1 MLSRECHLRDLAQVD
16 NVLPNDNPSPDP
28 QNITEFTPAANESL
42 QARIER
48 LSRERPPIFTSRWS
62 EIVFIFSIS
71 MSQFLTEYFVSGFT
85 VILPTLTTELDIPQ
99 AAMVWPATAFSLV
112 IASTLLVFGRL
123 GDMWGGYP
131 VFMWGLAW
139 LLIWSIIT
147 GFSINPLMLDC
158 CRALQGLGAAAIL
171 PTGVMLIG
179 SLYRPGPRKNLVF
192 AVYGTSA
199 VFGFFGG
206 ILMAG
211 IVGQFTRWG
220 FYFWIGAILAAITMM
235 TSVFSIPC
243 PHTNDH
249 SSSKTKMDYPGAI
262 TIVCGL
268 ILVVSSILQSA
279 HAAAGWRTPYIPVCL
294 GLGVSSLFAA
304 GYIETRVSA
313 QPLLPASIFTTPC
326 MSPLLLALFL
336 LYGTWGIFSVYGT
349 LYFQN
354 IMSASPL
361 QVVAWYVPL
370 GLAGLVISII
380 EGYILHL
387 VPGRVLLIIS
397 GLGALGS
404 QLLIALIPIGG
415 SYWAWVFPAV
425 IFSTVG
431 IDLSTILMTVFVT
444 TTFPT
449 AQQGL
454 AGSVINSVLQLGVAF
469 ILGLTDIIQSATE
482 DEAGLGK
489 SYKNT
494 FWFGVGAAAASLVI
508 LAIWGKVPKASSDL
522 TSDEKAELLDEIK
535 SLVDEAASRFGG
547 RLDVVISNV
556 GWTQMRQFS
565 DLDNNVDED
574 DWDRCYTANVKSH
587 LWLFH
592 AAKQY
597 LEESNKREAGGAVF
611 VSTASLAGV
620 IPSGSS
626 IPYAVTKAA
635 QIHLGKCLAT
645 IAAPLIRVNTISPG
659 ILLTVSKHLCHLDR
673 HHLIL
678 NQEWGLSFPAERL
691 ETARNKNKLG
701 RFATVEDVAE
711 QVRTFVVSKSVTGQN
726 GIIDAGFG
734 I

>member
-1 MLSRECHLRDLAQVD
+1 MAHPSLPSLPPQRVPNNTSATPTIPSRECSPMALAQAV
-16 NVLPNDNPSPDP
+16 NPLPNDSPSSDLDG
-28 QNITEFTPAANESL
+28 IAESIPAVDESL
-42 QARIER
+42 QTRIER
-48 LSRERPPIFTSRWS
+48 LGRERPPIFTTRWS
-62 EIVFIFSIS
+62 EIIFVFSIS

-85 VILPTLTTELDIPQ
+85 VILPTLIRELDIPQ
-99 AAMVWPATAFSLV
+99 AASVWPATAFSLV

-139 LLIWSIIT
+139 LLTWSIIA
-147 GFSINPLMLDC
+147 GFSINPLMLDF
-158 CRALQGLGAAAIL
+158 CRALQGLGAAAFL
-171 PTGVMLIG
+171 PTGVMLMG

-220 FYFWIGAILAAITMM
+220 FYFWIGAILTAITLL
-235 TSVFSIPC
+235 TSVLSIPH
-243 PHTNDH
+243 PH
-249 SSSKTKMDYPGAI
+249 SKDQPPSKAKMDYPGAI

-268 ILVVSSILQSA
+268 TLVVFSILQSA
-279 HAAAGWRTPYIPVCL
+279 HAPAGWRTPYIPVCL
-294 GLGVSSLFAA
+294 VLGVSSLLAA
-304 GYIETRVSA
+304 GYIETRVST

-370 GLAGLVISII
+370 GLAGLILSVI
-380 EGYILHL
+380 EGFILHL

-397 GLGALGS
+397 GLGAVGS
-404 QLLIALIPIGG
+404 QLLIALIPLGG

-469 ILGLTDIIQSATE
+469 VLALTDIIQSATV

-494 FWFGVGAAAASLVI
+494 FWFGVGAAAASLLI

-522 TSDEKAELLDEIK
+522 TADEKAELLE
-535 SLVDEAASRFGG
+535 EAMIEQRRQSVNRGG
-547 RLDVVISNV
+547 TLR
-556 GWTQMRQFS
+556 
-565 DLDNNVDED
+565 
-574 DWDRCYTANVKSH
+574 
-587 LWLFH
+587 
-592 AAKQY
+592 
-597 LEESNKREAGGAVF
+597 
-611 VSTASLAGV
+611 
-620 IPSGSS
+620 
-626 IPYAVTKAA
+626 
-635 QIHLGKCLAT
+635 
-645 IAAPLIRVNTISPG
+645 
-659 ILLTVSKHLCHLDR
+659 
-673 HHLIL
+673 
-678 NQEWGLSFPAERL
+678 
-691 ETARNKNKLG
+691 
-701 RFATVEDVAE
+701 
-711 QVRTFVVSKSVTGQN
+711 
-726 GIIDAGFG
+726 DA
-734 I
+734 